1 MKKIFKWLAFYWP
14 IFWAGLGVAQVPSY
28 RQFSLKQGLPQS
40 EISSIYEDSRGLVW
54 VGTRGG
60 GLVCF
65 NGSKPIQIYNQ
76 QNSSLSNDFISEIRE
91 TPQGQLL
98 VGQTY
103 QGIQQFDNRNFQPE
117 LRQRWFGFQE
127 LLGIEVM
134 GNSPIAICDQVVYLM
149 GKDSVHSKILFTFPQ
164 PLSSLE
170 AHTLVHNRWLLLAV
184 PEGLWMLDLKA
195 KARSLFLSDS
205 VLGGKKVVGMNAVQ
219 SHSAILISS
228 DGHKSMLHFDSGWP
242 MPDSWIPIQGVQLLP
257 GEQITTVTFEIG
269 QRFQWLA
276 TSQIRIISVSG
287 EVLDLTSAAGNRF
300 HQISSLLL
308 DKNGTLWIGT
318 EGSGIIQK
326 LAHSAYS
333 FENIPEFANTHL
345 RAVYTDRSQRLL
357 AGGKE
362 TGLLVRQP
370 VKMDRVETYLPKAS
384 IFSISSGSH
393 DAYVGTSQG
402 LVTLGLPGFQVK
414 SSQPEPGKVI
424 QLHPLSDDRL
434 LVGTY
439 GNGLWL
445 RQKDGKINRIGNE
458 PVLQYIYG
466 FQEVE
471 PGLFWIP
478 SNTGLWELRLSD
490 LSVRRLSVPGSVGS
504 QFFLITRDKQGRIWL
519 ATPSGLAIKSGHRW
533 LKLGVEQ
540 GLSSTLIY
548 TLNADSLGHIW
559 VGTNHGLDRILLGK
573 NDQLKEIQ
581 NFGPEEGYDGYE
593 ANMRGSWIQGN
604 WLFVCSIQ
612 GLMAMPVRSKVL
624 DPLPPRPEI
633 YSLQITN
640 RSGKWTDTIPG
651 WNPQWYLTGRTGLF
665 LQDRPQG
672 IKIHFGSI
680 NPVYPA
686 RLFYSFRQEGSTSG
700 WSPLSKEQEAIL
712 VNPGSGVHTI
722 WVRSSYDG
730 VNFSTPSSFSFEIE
744 TPWYMGQWV
753 TTIFLICALVLIAFT
768 GWFFYRPGLKAQSLR
783 DEVLIPERMSQV
795 ILLVG
800 AVFYPLTEYV
810 ASLVDPSVYFHPVV
824 LVSIG
829 FCVFGFFLAGQLIPG
844 LRKYTRVFMI
854 LSFLFFILDTAFGL
868 VMSNVAPYHVVTILF
883 VSSLGF
889 LVFDRLWQ
897 VLTYGI
903 ALTAFAFWCIFHFPQ
918 PNYSPIPF
926 SMGAISASLIL
937 VVVHIAKRSSDQ
949 KLSFANEVVHSGP
962 VLILGFERNGNLI
975 FVSEN
980 IRKILGYSPEV
991 VSGSF
996 WWSDIVAKSME
1007 VERLKRFIFS
1017 RPESPLKI
1025 YLRKQDGQVRRFQ
1038 LSCRKLDSENS
1049 VIHAQDITNQESLE
1063 VRFEH
1068 LIENAPD
1075 AIYQTDF
1082 SGKLVYANPQTA
1094 FILGYSR
1101 EELVGR
1107 VFADFVREDVRESV
1121 ADFYR
1126 DQVRSK
1132 TAITYHEFPVIA
1144 KGGQIRWLGFQVSL
1158 LMDDN
1163 GNQVDGFLSIG
1174 RDITERLEAEQL
1186 IQVQHKN
1193 ITDSLTYANRIKSAI
1208 LPGKSVLKAAFTD
1221 FEVYNQPKDIIGG
1234 DFYWYT
1240 PQGRK
1245 HLFVL
1250 GDCTGHGVPG
1260 AFMTTIAVGLLR
1272 QIVRD
1277 EPGIGV
1283 EDILGLF
1290 NRSLVRLLGANSEM
1304 ESLDFVELALVQI
1317 DPDAKTLQ
1325 FLSSGIELHR
1335 LRKGEIETFHAGS
1348 RGYNYRYDYCGHSFE
1363 LAYDEQ
1369 DTFFLFTD
1377 GMFDQ
1382 IGGPQRK
1389 RLTRKKLVELIR
1401 QSDAEGLDSKLDQIR
1416 IAVEAWQGTVPQ
1428 IDDRMMAVFRC

>member
-1 MKKIFKWLAFYWP
+1 MKKFLFWIALLWLMGQALSGF
-14 IFWAGLGVAQVPSY
+14 AQVPSY

-65 NGSKPIQIYNQ
+65 KGSNQIQVYNQ
-76 QNSSLSNDFISEIRE
+76 QHSGLASDFISEIGE
-91 TPQGQLL
+91 TSQGQL
-98 VGQTY
+98 VIGQTY
-103 QGIQQFDNRNFQPE
+103 QGIQEFDNRHFLPR
-117 LRQRWFGFQE
+117 LKSRWFGFGE
-127 LLGIEVM
+127 LLGIEIQAHSLI
-134 GNSPIAICDQVVYLM
+134 GICDQFVYQM
-149 GKDSVHSKILFTFPQ
+149 GKDSLHSKVLFPFPE
-164 PLSSLE
+164 PISNLN
-170 AHTLVHNRWLLLAV
+170 AHTLVNDRWLLLGISNGV
-184 PEGLWMLDLKA
+184 WVLDLKA
-195 KARSLFLSDS
+195 KARSLFLADS
-205 VLGGKKVVGMNAVQ
+205 ALAGHHVVAMNVVND
-219 SHSAILISS
+219 HSAVLISR
-228 DGHKSMLHFDSGWP
+228 DGHKSILDFHSGWASP
-242 MPDSWIPIQGVQLLP
+242 GSWNPIRGIQLLP
-257 GEQITTVTFEIG
+257 GEAITTVAFEIG

-276 TSQIRIISVSG
+276 TNKIRLLSLSG
-287 EVLDLTSAAGNRF
+287 EVLDLKSSSGNRY
-300 HQISSLLL
+300 HQISALLL

-318 EGSGIIQK
+318 EGSGVIQK

-333 FENIPEFANTHL
+333 FENIPELTNTHL
-345 RAVYTDRSQRLL
+345 LAVHSDNSQRLY
-357 AGGKE
+357 AGGRE
-362 TGLLVRQP
+362 TGLFVRKP
-370 VKMDRVETYLPKAS
+370 EEPEKVLNLLPGTS
-384 IFSISSGSH
+384 VFSITTGPKEVF
-393 DAYVGTSQG
+393 VGTSNG
-402 LVTLGLPGFQVK
+402 LTCLSLPDFKTK
-414 SSQPEPGKVI
+414 SHQAEPGRVI
-424 QLHPLSDDRL
+424 QLKRLADGRL

-439 GNGLWL
+439 GNGLWIRGQGGQL
-445 RQKDGKINRIGNE
+445 EAVGKESG
-458 PVLQYIYG
+458 LKYIYG
-466 FQEVE
+466 FEEIEQ
-471 PGLFWIP
+471 GTYWIP
-478 SNTGLWELRLSD
+478 SNSGLWEFRLANRS
-490 LSVRRLSVPGSVGS
+490 LRRLSVPVSMGSE
-504 QFFLITRDKQGRIWL
+504 FFMITRDRQKRIWL
-519 ATPSGLAIKSGHRW
+519 ATPFGLAIRSGNRW

-540 GLSSTLIY
+540 GLSSSLIY
-548 TLNADSLGHIW
+548 TLNADSLGHVW

-581 NFGPEEGYDGYE
+581 NFGPEEGYEGYE
-593 ANMRGSWIQGN
+593 ANIRGSWIQGN

-624 DPLPPRPEI
+624 DPLPPKPEI
-633 YSLQITN
+633 FSIAITN
-640 RSGKWTDTIPG
+640 RAGKWTDTIPG
-651 WNPQWYLTGRTGLF
+651 WNLRWYLTGRKGLF
-665 LQDRPQG
+665 LKEKPQG
-672 IKIHFGSI
+672 LKIHFGSI

-686 RLFYSFRQEGSTSG
+686 RLFYSYRKEGSASG
-700 WSPLSKEQEAIL
+700 WSPLSKDQETIL
-712 VNPGSGVHTI
+712 VNPGPGIHTL

-730 VNFSTPSSFSFEIE
+730 VNFSTPSCVSFEIE
-744 TPWYMGQWV
+744 TPWYLGEWV
-753 TTIFLICALVLIAFT
+753 TIVFLFCALLLIAFT
-768 GWFFYRPGLKAQSLR
+768 GWFFYKSVSRTQALR
-783 DEVLIPERMSQV
+783 EEVLIPERVSQIV
-795 ILLVG
+795 LLVG
-800 AVFYPLTEYV
+800 AIFYPLTEYV
-810 ASLVDPSVYFHPVV
+810 ASLVDPSVYFHPV
-824 LVSIG
+824 LLLGIG
-829 FCVFGFFLAGQLIPG
+829 FCVFCFFLIGQVIPQ
-844 LRKYTRVFMI
+844 LRKYTRLFMI
-854 LSFLFFILDTAFGL
+854 LSFLFFIADTAVGL

-897 VLTYGI
+897 VLAYGI

-926 SMGAISASLIL
+926 SLGAISASLIL
-937 VVVHIAKRSSDQ
+937 LVVHIAKRTSDQ

-962 VLILGFERNGNLI
+962 VLIMGFERNGNLI

-980 IRKILGYSPEV
+980 IQKILGYDQHV

-1017 RPESPLKI
+1017 RPEIPLKI
-1025 YLRKQDGQVRRFQ
+1025 YLRKQDGQIRRFQ
-1038 LSCRKLDSENS
+1038 LSCRKLDSETS

-1082 SGKLVYANPQTA
+1082 TGKLVYANPQTA
-1094 FILGYSR
+1094 FILGYPR

-1121 ADFYR
+1121 ANFYR
-1126 DQVRSK
+1126 DQVRNK

-1163 GNQVDGFLSIG
+1163 GNQVEGFLSIG

-1208 LPGKSVLKAAFTD
+1208 LPGKNLLKSAFSE

-1240 PQGRK
+1240 PQGKK

-1277 EPGIGV
+1277 EPGYSV

-1290 NRSLVRLLGANSEM
+1290 NRSLIRLLGANSEM
-1304 ESLDFVELALVQI
+1304 ESPDFVELALVLV
-1317 DPDAKTLQ
+1317 DPEQQKIQ

-1335 LRKGEIETFHAGS
+1335 MRNGEIETFHAGS
-1348 RGYNYRYDYCGHSFE
+1348 RGYNYRYDYRGNSCE
-1363 LAYDEQ
+1363 LQYDSA

-1382 IGGPQRK
+1382 IGGPLKK
-1389 RLTRKKLVELIR
+1389 RLTRKKLLE
-1401 QSDAEGLDSKLDQIR
+1401 QIR
-1416 IAVEAWQGTVPQ
+1416 NAEAEDLQEKLNQIRESIEAWQGTVPQ
-1428 IDDRMMAVFRC
+1428 IDDRMMAIFRC

>member
-1 MKKIFKWLAFYWP
+1 MKKILSCLVLVWLSC
-14 IFWAGLGVAQVPSY
+14 WASLGLAQIPSY

-65 NGSKPIQIYNQ
+65 NGNKQIQIFNQ
-76 QNSSLSNDFISEIRE
+76 QKSGLSNDFISEIRE

-103 QGIQQFDNRNFQPE
+103 QGIQQFDNRDFQPE
-117 LRQRWFGFQE
+117 LRRRWFGFQE
-127 LLGIEVM
+127 LLGVEVL
-134 GNSPIAICDQVVYLM
+134 GNAPIGICDRLVYQM
-149 GKDSVHSKILFTFPQ
+149 GKDSVHSKVLYSFPN
-164 PLSSLE
+164 PLSGLLS
-170 AHTLVHNRWLLLAV
+170 HTLVHDRWLLLSV
-184 PEGLWMLDLKA
+184 PEGLWMLDLKV
-195 KARSLFLSDS
+195 KARSLFLADS
-205 VLGGKKVVGMNAVQ
+205 ALGGKKVVGVNAIDSQ
-219 SHSAILISS
+219 SAILISS
-228 DGHKSMLHFDSGWP
+228 DGHKTILRFETGWP
-242 MPDSWIPIQGVQLLP
+242 LQEPWQQIHGIKLLP
-257 GEQITTVTFEIG
+257 TEQITTVAFEIG
-269 QRFQWLA
+269 QRFQWMA
-276 TSQIRIISVSG
+276 TNKIRLVSVSG
-287 EVLDLTSAAGNRF
+287 EVLDLKSSSGNGY
-300 HQISSLLL
+300 HQISCLML

-333 FENIPEFANTHL
+333 FENLPAFTNTHL
-345 RAVYTDRSQRLL
+345 RAVHVDNKQRLYS
-357 AGGKE
+357 GGKE

-370 VKMDRVETYLPKAS
+370 ERPNVLETYLPGAS
-384 IFSISSGSH
+384 IFAISSSREEV
-393 DAYVGTSQG
+393 YVGTSNG
-402 LVTLGLPGFQVK
+402 LVTFSLPGFSVK
-414 SSQPEPGKVI
+414 STHSEPGKVI
-424 QLHPLSDDRL
+424 QLHPNSDGRL
-434 LVGTY
+434 LLGTY
-439 GNGLWL
+439 GNGLWIRDKAGAL
-445 RQKDGKINRIGNE
+445 IQIGKE
-458 PVLQYIYG
+458 TTLQYVYG

-478 SNTGLWELRLSD
+478 SNTGLWEFRIAD
-490 LSVRRLSVPGSVGS
+490 LSLRRLQLPGSVGAE
-504 QFFLITRDKQGRIWL
+504 FFLITQDRYKRIWL
-519 ATPSGLAIKSGHRW
+519 ATPTGLAIKSGSRW
-533 LKLGVEQ
+533 LKLGVDQ
-540 GLSSTLIY
+540 GLSSNLIY

-559 VGTNHGLDRILLGK
+559 VGTNHGLDRILLSK
-573 NDQLKEIQ
+573 RDQLKEIQ
-581 NFGPEEGYDGYE
+581 NFGPEEGYEGYE
-593 ANMRGSWIQGN
+593 ANMRGSFIHGN

-624 DPLPPRPEI
+624 DPLPPKPEI
-633 YSLQITN
+633 FQLQITN

-651 WNPQWYLTGRTGLF
+651 WNLHWYLTGRTGLLF
-665 LQDRPQG
+665 HERPQG

-686 RLFYSFRQEGSTSG
+686 RLFYSYRKEGSSTG
-700 WSPLSKEQEAIL
+700 WSPLSKDQELIL
-712 VNPGSGVHTI
+712 VNPGSGVHTV

-730 VNFSTPSSFSFEIE
+730 INFSTPSSVSFEIE
-744 TPWYMGQWV
+744 TPWYMGQWI
-753 TTIFLICALVLIAFT
+753 TTLFLISALVLIGFT
-768 GWFFYRPGLKAQSLR
+768 GWFFYRPGLKAQALR
-783 DEVLIPERMSQV
+783 EEVLIPERMSQV
-795 ILLVG
+795 VLLVG
-800 AVFYPLTEYV
+800 AIFYPLTEYV
-810 ASLVDPSVYFHPVV
+810 ASLVDPSVYFHPVL

-829 FCVFGFFLAGQLIPG
+829 FCVFGFFLAGQLIPA
-844 LRKYTRVFMI
+844 LRKYTRTFMI
-854 LSFLFFILDTAFGL
+854 LSFLFFILDTAIGL

-903 ALTAFAFWCIFHFPQ
+903 GLTAFAFWCILHFPQ

-926 SMGAISASLIL
+926 SLGAISASLIL
-937 VVVHIAKRSSDQ
+937 VVVHIAKRTSDQ

-980 IRKILGYSPEV
+980 IERILGYDQRV

-1017 RPESPLKI
+1017 RPDTPLKI

-1082 SGKLVYANPQTA
+1082 TGKLVYANPQTA

-1107 VFADFVREDVRESV
+1107 LFADFVREDVRESV

-1126 DQVRSK
+1126 SQVRNK

-1208 LPGKSVLKAAFTD
+1208 LPGKSILKSAFSD

-1240 PQGRK
+1240 QQGRK

-1277 EPGIGV
+1277 EPAYSV

-1290 NRSLVRLLGANSEM
+1290 NRSLIRLLGANSEM
-1304 ESLDFVELALVQI
+1304 ESPDFVELALVQV
-1317 DPDAKTLQ
+1317 DPDAQTMQ

-1335 LRKGEIETFHAGS
+1335 LRNGEIETFHAGS
-1348 RGYNYRYDYCGHSFE
+1348 RGYNYRYDYRGQSCE
-1363 LAYDEQ
+1363 LTYEGQ

-1389 RLTRKKLVELIR
+1389 RLTRKRLLELIR
-1401 QSDAEGLDSKLDQIR
+1401 QSDAVELDLKLSQIR
-1416 IAVEAWQGTVPQ
+1416 TAIEAWQGTVPQ